1 MTMKITIEELIG
13 SDEPVKPSEENIEF
27 KEQLEKEVEKYRK
40 DKTVPTN
47 EERREVARNLR
58 EPFDVV
64 GQGRY
69 VALNGTLFG
78 MQLLANDE
86 QTLRNGVKHIADL
99 IEPES
104 ERTCHAVFDDSNWY
118 KWICSECGQ
127 PIDRADNYCFSCGAK
142 VVE

>member
-1 MTMKITIEELIG
+1 M
-13 SDEPVKPSEENIEF
+13 
-27 KEQLEKEVEKYRK
+27 
-40 DKTVPTN
+40 PTN
-47 EERREVARNLR
+47 EERQEVARNLR

-99 IEPES
+99 IEPEQ
-104 ERTCHAVFDDSNWY
+104 ERTCIKADMEGRVNW
-118 KWICSECGQ
+118 
-127 PIDRADNYCFSCGAK
+127 
-142 VVE
+142 

>member
-1 MTMKITIEELIG
+1 M
-13 SDEPVKPSEENIEF
+13 
-27 KEQLEKEVEKYRK
+27 
-40 DKTVPTN
+40 PTN
-47 EERREVARNLR
+47 EERQEVARNLR

-99 IEPES
+99 IEPEP
-104 ERTCHAVFDDSNWY
+104 ERMCLAKPWAVESDSGYFD
-118 KWICSECGQ
+118 CTECECGE
-127 PIDRADNYCFSCGAK
+127 INDVSAKYCNGCGGLIEVIK
-142 VVE
+142 E

>member
-1 MTMKITIEELIG
+1 M
-13 SDEPVKPSEENIEF
+13 
-27 KEQLEKEVEKYRK
+27 
-40 DKTVPTN
+40 PTN

-99 IEPES
+99 IEPDKG
-104 ERTCHAVFDDSNWY
+104 RY
-118 KWICSECGQ
+118 KHC
-127 PIDRADNYCFSCGAK
+127 DR
-142 VVE
+142 